1 MSENPVE
8 YSVADGW
15 AAITLNRPDKRNA
28 MTHEMAVEI
37 GALVGRADA
46 DPSVAAVLLRGRGPA
61 FCAGFDLSAGASRS
75 ADPAAAQDRI
85 AETIWTFHQ
94 IWSSAKPVV
103 AQVQGACVGGAFDL
117 MLACDLTI
125 CADNA
130 RVGIPEIQLWGGG
143 TMWLGLPW
151 VVGTKSAKYIALT
164 GIKLTAAQALNMQ
177 IVNEVVPLAELD
189 ARAKTVMD
197 SLAAMPE
204 GCLAPTKRA
213 INRAYELMGLVE
225 GIRLGQDE
233 CVLRRL
239 IPGPARK
246 AWEEEVA
253 EVGVKNAVARRAH
266 LFA

>member
-1 MSENPVE
+1 MSETPVE
-8 YSVADGW
+8 YSSADGW
-15 AAITLNRPDKRNA
+15 AAITLNRPEKRNA

-37 GALVGRADA
+37 GDLVDQANQ
-46 DPSVAAVLLRGRGPA
+46 DPAVTAVLLRGRGSV
-61 FCAGFDLSAGASRS
+61 FCAGFDLSGSPGRS
-75 ADPAAAQDRI
+75 TEPAAVQARI
-85 AETIWTFHQ
+85 AETIWTFHK
-94 IWSSAKPVV
+94 IWSSPKPVV

-125 CADNA
+125 CADDA
-130 RVGIPEIQLWGGG
+130 RLGIPEIQLWGGG

-151 VVGTKSAKYIALT
+151 IVGAKTAKYIALT
-164 GIKLTAAQALNMQ
+164 GIKVTADQALSMQ
-177 IVNEVVPLAELD
+177 IVNEVVP
-189 ARAKTVMD
+189 ARGTGGAGNDVMN

-213 INRAYELMGLVE
+213 INRAYELMGMVE

-253 EVGVKNAVARRAH
+253 EVGVKVAVERRKH